1 MPTAVRLKLSLL
13 MFLQYFI
20 WGTWY
25 VTMGPYLNE
34 TLKFNGQQQGLAYGA
49 TALAAI
55 VSPFFVGMVAD
66 RFFATEKILAVLHL
80 VGGLLLLYVST
91 LDSFGTFYPVLLIY
105 TLCYMPTLALAN
117 SLSFRQM
124 TDPGKEFPGIRVLGT
139 IGWIVAGYVIGVL
152 GFGTSAGMFL
162 AAATASIALGLYSFV
177 LPHTPPTSVGHAVT
191 MRDILGL
198 DALALMKERSFL
210 IFVLGSFLICIPL
223 QFYYGLA
230 GTFLSEIG
238 VANVSSKMTLGQWSE
253 IGFMLLMPF
262 FFVRLGVKWMLIVGM
277 IAWTVRYTLFALGDA
292 GAGMWMLYV
301 GILLHGICYDF
312 FFVTGQIYVDK
323 KAPPHLRG
331 AAQGFIAFVT
341 LGVGMFIGSLVFG
354 PVVDAN
360 VVNAATSVGAP
371 SADAATT
378 HAWARIWVVPAAAAA
393 VVLVLF
399 AVMFNDRNGAEAK

>member
-1 MPTAVRLKLSLL
+1 MPTAVRLKLSIL

-25 VTMGPYLNE
+25 VTMGPYINE
-34 TLKFNGQQQGLAYGA
+34 VLKFTGQQQGLAYGA

-66 RFFATEKILAVLHL
+66 RFFATERILATLHL
-80 VGGLLLLYVST
+80 AGGLLLFYVST
-91 LDSFGTFYPVLLIY
+91 LDRFGTFYPVLLIY

-124 TDPGKEFPGIRVLGT
+124 SDPGKEFPGVRVLGT
-139 IGWIVAGYVIGVL
+139 IGWIAAGYVIAIL
-152 GFGTSAGMFL
+152 GFGTSAGMFQT
-162 AAATASIALGLYSFV
+162 AAAASVVLGLYSFA
-177 LPHTPPTSVGHAVT
+177 LPHTPPTSVGGAVKL
-191 MRDILGL
+191 RDILGL

-238 VANVSSKMTLGQWSE
+238 VPNVSSKMTLGQWSE

-262 FFVRLGVKWMLIVGM
+262 FFVRLGVKWMMIVGM
-277 IAWTVRYTLFALGDA
+277 VAWTVRYVLFSLGDA

-354 PVVDAN
+354 PVVDAYT
-360 VVNAATSVGAP
+360 VVD
-371 SADAATT
+371 SAGVISHD
-378 HAWARIWVVPAAAAA
+378 WAKIWLVPAAAAA

-399 AVMFNDRNGAEAK
+399 FVMFKDRVETATPR

>member
-1 MPTAVRLKLSLL
+1 MSSAVRIKLSIL

-34 TLKFNGQQQGLAYGA
+34 TLKFNGSQIGLAYGA

-55 VSPFFVGMVAD
+55 VSPFFVGMIAD
-66 RFFATEKILAVLHL
+66 RFFATEKIMAVLHL
-80 VGGLLLLYVST
+80 AGAVLLFFVST
-91 LDSFGTFYPVLLIY
+91 VGDFGSFYPVLLIY

-124 TDPGKEFPGIRVLGT
+124 TDPGTQFPSVRVLGT
-139 IGWIVAGYVIGVL
+139 IGWIIAGYAITLL
-152 GFGTSAGMFL
+152 GFGKSSGMFL
-162 AAATASIALGLYSFV
+162 TAAVSSAVLGVYSLA
-177 LPHTPPTSVGHAVT
+177 LPHTPPTSTGGSVT

-198 DALALMKERSFL
+198 DALALLKERSFA
-210 IFVLGSFLICIPL
+210 IFVIGSFLICIPL

-238 VANVSSKMTLGQWSE
+238 VANVESIMPFGQWSE
-253 IGFMLLMPF
+253 LGFMLLMPVLF
-262 FFVRLGVKWMLIVGM
+262 ARLGVKWMLIVGM
-277 IAWTVRYTLFALGDA
+277 IAWTLRYTLFALGDA
-292 GAGMWMLYV
+292 GPGFWMLFL

-323 KAPPHLRG
+323 KAPAHLRG

-341 LGVGMFIGSLVFG
+341 LGLGMFIGSLVFG
-354 PVVDAN
+354 PVLDAN
-360 VVNAATSVGAP
+360 VVAGGHDWKSV
-371 SADAATT
+371 
-378 HAWARIWVVPAAAAA
+378 WMVPAGFAL

-399 AVMFNDRNGAEAK
+399 AVLFNDRASAESK

>member
-1 MPTAVRLKLSLL
+1 MSPSTRIKLSLL
-13 MFLQYFI
+13 MFLEYFV

-34 TLKFNGQQQGLAYGA
+34 TLKFSGAQIGLAYGA

-66 RFFATEKILAVLHL
+66 RFFATEKIMAVLHL
-80 VGGLLLLYVST
+80 LGAVLLFYVST
-91 LDSFGTFYPVLLIY
+91 LTDFSTFYPVLLIY

-124 TDPGKEFPGIRVLGT
+124 TDPGKEFPAVRVLGT
-139 IGWIVAGYVIGVL
+139 IGWIVAGSAIGLL
-152 GFGTSAGMFL
+152 GFGTSAGMFQT
-162 AAATASIALGLYSFV
+162 AAASSLLLGLYSFA
-177 LPHTPPTSVGHAVT
+177 LPHTPPSAAGGPVT

-198 DALALMKERSFL
+198 DALALMKERSFA

-238 VANVSSKMTLGQWSE
+238 VSNVPAKMTLGQWSE

-277 IAWTVRYTLFALGDA
+277 IAWTVRYALFALGDA
-292 GAGMWMLYV
+292 GSGMWMLYV

-323 KAPPHLRG
+323 KAPSHLRS

-360 VVNAATSVGAP
+360 VVSGTPPHNWPA
-371 SADAATT
+371 
-378 HAWARIWVVPAAAAA
+378 IWVVPAAAAF
-393 VVLVLF
+393 VVLLLF
-399 AVMFNDRNGAEAK
+399 AALFNDKETTARTT

>member
-1 MPTAVRLKLSLL
+1 MSSAVRLKLSIL

-25 VTMGPYLNE
+25 VTMGPFLNE

-80 VGGLLLLYVST
+80 VGGLLLFYIST
-91 LDSFGTFYPVLLIY
+91 LDRFGTFYPLLLIY

-124 TDPGKEFPGIRVLGT
+124 TDPGKEFPGVRVLGT
-139 IGWIVAGYVIGVL
+139 IGWIVAGYVIAVL
-152 GFGTSAGMFL
+152 GFGTSAGMFQ
-162 AAATASIALGLYSFV
+162 AAAAASIVLGLYSFA

-198 DALALMKERSFL
+198 DALALMKERSFA

-262 FFVRLGVKWMLIVGM
+262 FFVRLGVKWMFIVGM
-277 IAWTVRYTLFALGDA
+277 LAWTVRYTLFALGDA

-323 KAPPHLRG
+323 KAPAHLRG

-341 LGVGMFIGSLVFG
+341 LGLGMFIGSLVFG

-360 VVNAATSVGAP
+360 VVQGAIP
-371 SADAATT
+371 HNWPAI
-378 HAWARIWVVPAAAAA
+378 WAVPAAAAF
-393 VVLVLF
+393 VVLILF
-399 AVMFNDRNGAEAK
+399 AVMFNDKVTTATK

>member
-1 MPTAVRLKLSLL
+1 MPIAVRVKLSIL

-34 TLKFNGQQQGLAYGA
+34 TLKFNGQQIGLAYGA

-66 RFFATEKILAVLHL
+66 RFFATEKIMAVLHL
-80 VGGLLLLYVST
+80 AGGLLLFYVST
-91 LDSFGTFYPVLLIY
+91 LDTFSTFYPMLLIY

-124 TDPGKEFPGIRVLGT
+124 SDPGKEFPGVRVLGT
-139 IGWIVAGYVIGVL
+139 IGWIVAGFAIAAL
-152 GFGTSAGMFL
+152 GFSTSAGMFQ
-162 AAATASIALGLYSFV
+162 AAAAASVVLGLYSFA
-177 LPHTPPTSVGHAVT
+177 LPHTPPTSVGQAVT

-238 VANVSSKMTLGQWSE
+238 VPNVPAKMTLGQMSE
-253 IGFMLLMPF
+253 IFFMLVMPI

-277 IAWTVRYTLFALGDA
+277 A
-292 GAGMWMLYV
+292 
-301 GILLHGICYDF
+301 
-312 FFVTGQIYVDK
+312 
-323 KAPPHLRG
+323 
-331 AAQGFIAFVT
+331 
-341 LGVGMFIGSLVFG
+341 
-354 PVVDAN
+354 
-360 VVNAATSVGAP
+360 
-371 SADAATT
+371 
-378 HAWARIWVVPAAAAA
+378 AWALRY
-393 VVLVLF
+393 VLF
-399 AVMFNDRNGAEAK
+399 AWGEPAPASGCSTSASCCTASATTSSSSPARSTSTRRRRPTCAAPRRASSRSSRSGSACSSARWCSARCSRPIASMPPSRTTGRRSGSYRRLPRPWCSCCSPRCSTTRSRRKQSRAPHF

>member
-1 MPTAVRLKLSLL
+1 MPIAVRLKLSIL

-25 VTMGPYLNE
+25 VTMGPFLNE

-80 VGGLLLLYVST
+80 VGGLLLFYIST
-91 LDSFGTFYPVLLIY
+91 LDRFGTFYPMLLIY

-124 TDPGKEFPGIRVLGT
+124 TDPGKEFPGVRVLGT
-139 IGWIVAGYVIGVL
+139 IGWIVAGYVIAVL
-152 GFGTSAGMFL
+152 GFGTSAGMFQ
-162 AAATASIALGLYSFV
+162 AAAAASIVLGLYSFA

-198 DALALMKERSFL
+198 DALALMKERSFA

-262 FFVRLGVKWMLIVGM
+262 FFVRLGVKWMFIVGM
-277 IAWTVRYTLFALGDA
+277 LAWTVRYTLFALGDA

-323 KAPPHLRG
+323 KAPAHLRG

-341 LGVGMFIGSLVFG
+341 LGLGMFIGSLVFG

-360 VVNAATSVGAP
+360 VVQGAIP
-371 SADAATT
+371 HNWPAI
-378 HAWARIWVVPAAAAA
+378 WAVPAAAAF
-393 VVLVLF
+393 VVLILF
-399 AVMFNDRNGAEAK
+399 AAMFNDKVAAERT